1 MAATVLGCPIDAR
14 LDTRIQ
20 RMITDLREAPSS
32 VARDEI
38 IQLIIDM
45 TDASFKYHFVRPLK
59 GLGVGF
65 ATRTSI
71 DVGLLG
77 AMRVIRTSL
86 SRVVGHLSD
95 DQAVKLAD
103 YLDDAYF
110 PDTAEQPPRLE

>member
-1 MAATVLGCPIDAR
+1 M
-14 LDTRIQ
+14 
-20 RMITDLREAPSS
+20 
-32 VARDEI
+32 ARDEI

-77 AMRVIRTSL
+77 AMRVIRSSL

-103 YLDDAYF
+103 YLADAYF
-110 PDTAEQPPRLE
+110 PDTAEQPPGLK